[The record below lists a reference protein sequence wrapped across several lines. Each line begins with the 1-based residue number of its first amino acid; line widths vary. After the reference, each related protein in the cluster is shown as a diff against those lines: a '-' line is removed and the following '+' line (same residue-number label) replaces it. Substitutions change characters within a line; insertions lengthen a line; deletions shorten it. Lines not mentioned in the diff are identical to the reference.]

1 MRNILIILLGTTL
14 WQNSAIAQSTGTSG
28 RADGVTGQPRG
39 NLPSDY
45 APLTASERWKLYFLG
60 AFGPGAI
67 LRAGA
72 VGGIRQWQGTPKEWR
87 GGPEAYGDRF
97 GSAIAQHVIQKT
109 IESAAAAVLNEDNR
123 YIRSTETGFWRRT
136 KYAVGSVFVAR
147 NNAGQEHF
155 AYSRFGGTVS
165 AAFISRI
172 WQPHST
178 NTSGDA
184 AVSFGYNMALGMGW
198 NVWKEFAPRRFRRK

>member
-1 MRNILIILLGTTL
+1 MRNVVIILLGTTL
-14 WQNSAIAQSTGTSG
+14 WQNSAPAQSTGTSD
-28 RADGVTGQPRG
+28 RADGATGQPTG

-60 AFGPGAI
+60 AFGPEAI

-72 VGGIRQWQGTPKEWR
+72 VGGIRQWQAPQRNGAAAPR
-87 GGPEAYGDRF
+87 HM
-97 GSAIAQHVIQKT
+97 AIAS
-109 IESAAAAVLNEDNR
+109 EARWLNMLSKRPSNPELPLSCMKITAI
-123 YIRSTETGFWRRT
+123 IRSTETGFWRRT
-136 KYAVGSVFVAR
+136 KHAVGSIFVAR

-184 AVSFGYNMALGMGW
+184 AVKFGFNMALGMGW